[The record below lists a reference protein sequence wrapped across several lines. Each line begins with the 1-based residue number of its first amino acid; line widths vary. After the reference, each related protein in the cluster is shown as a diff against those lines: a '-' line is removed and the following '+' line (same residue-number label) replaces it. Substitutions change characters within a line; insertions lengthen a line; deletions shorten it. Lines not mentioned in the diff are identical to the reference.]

1 MPDTRLKFAET
12 LARQAGQL
20 AVDLR
25 QHPDGLAI
33 DTKGPQDFVTAADL
47 AVETLIREAI
57 ADAYPDDSV
66 LGEEGGLTGDAAA
79 CWIIDPI
86 DGTANYMRDMPDWAV
101 SIGYFDGA
109 DLTHGV
115 IFAPDHRALASA
127 RTGQPARLNDAQISV
142 SDRVDFDQSMVVL
155 GYSQRVGLSDHL
167 DRIGRLLESGCEY
180 RRQGA
185 ATIGLMSVASGRVE
199 AYYEPSLNVWDAAA
213 GLVLVRAAGGV
224 VEHPDLSR
232 FLLAPGMV
240 LAANQNAGPIADIC
254 KGTGA
259 SSNH

>member
-1 MPDTRLKFAET
+1 MSDTRLEFAEA
-12 LARQAGQL
+12 LARRAGQL

-25 QHPDGLAI
+25 QHPDGLTI

-57 ADAYPDDSV
+57 AVAYPDDAV

-86 DGTANYMRDMPDWAV
+86 DGTANYMRGLPDWAV
-101 SIGYFDGA
+101 SIGYFDGK

-127 RTGQPARLNDAQISV
+127 RTGQPARLNGAQINV

-155 GYSQRVGLSDHL
+155 GYSRRVGLSDHL

-185 ATIGLMSVASGRVE
+185 ATIGLLSVAAGRVE

-213 GLVLVRAAGGV
+213 GIVIIRAAGGAV
-224 VEHPDLSR
+224 AAPAFPG
-232 FLLAPGMV
+232 FLQSPGEVMAANGNMDR
-240 LAANQNAGPIADIC
+240 LAALCRN
-254 KGTGA
+254 
-259 SSNH
+259 